1 MVPAVMTPGRSIIPS
16 AGDQSVGL
24 GRSEVWRSRRL
35 LRAILLGN
43 LAFDFALVY
52 AVLGWLS

>member
-1 MVPAVMTPGRSIIPS
+1 MSAGRSVIPPS
-16 AGDQSVGL
+16 GDQSVGL

>member
-1 MVPAVMTPGRSIIPS
+1 MTPGRSVIPAS
-16 AGDQSVGL
+16 GDQSVGL